1 MNAIARVAAAPP
13 GLSARRGCRAGPP
26 HAVRS
31 VRSVRFIR
39 HCRMERLACGH
50 TSATLDAPQAHP
62 QGSSPCQKALKP
74 FAPPAGAQCA
84 MSTAKTE
91 AALHA
96 A

>member
-13 GLSARRGCRAGPP
+13 GPSARRGRRAGPP

-31 VRSVRFIR
+31 ARFIR

-50 TSATLDAPQAHP
+50 ASATLDAPQAHP